1 MARIG
6 INEMHYMNL
15 MAEVNLRKASS
26 LKDVIKS
33 RTEVAGCLSKL
44 QEPVI
49 WQLFQGENIIKPRSC
64 EEANAVV
71 YPPPAQRQL
80 SSERNLKRPSRDEDF
95 CLDTS
100 FPLKRCRTDEGV
112 FNSSFTDIDSN
123 NFELELSFMPANDV
137 SPLCSGNKRIV
148 SPLGFINQV
157 DGTSDE
163 SELPLVKDK
172 LPTDNELA
180 LNILPPSNSLP
191 QRPTMPLFRPL
202 GNAYGQQSFQSGIVG
217 TMIPG
222 TYGML
227 PRNSYV
233 PRFQANIGGS
243 SRFQVTQSSVVR
255 PGGMYGQQG
264 NVLGFSMTA
273 PLPLPSQQIHVPH
286 NYGTQ
291 KHLGGMPWNFS
302 ENQNFGIPSHPSY
315 TRPVFWCQGSDG
327 TVQKSPDHCSWPP
340 SYATQEQPHQLH
352 QPLRNAVGIMHSPG
366 RTHNVN
372 TNQFAHSVSNHPLSD
387 VCNDTPLLPRNLSR
401 PHSRKTPVS
410 SSPAERPSNEVV
422 PVGELAKNTVQ
433 QCVLVTSESES
444 KPGNA
449 LTSLHFESHK
459 KSNNPSEAV
468 SVSRDSTSMSSLDSM
483 PLQKRMHMA
492 APLISLSSMITVSDS
507 PAFPVYAASPRIS
520 TVQPRYG
527 GFESRLRPSSEC
539 QDPFYP
545 IWPSQQQKIPSAA
558 LQHDERNFQSAPGY
572 FPALGPRQPAWYSG
586 MGGNCQPSQQYLPS
600 SASGSVVL
608 TDLLQQHNMMRQQ
621 GWVAEQQSRRFSSSS
636 HSIGQMNEE
645 AISASIKSK
654 MEPLRSSLDQDV
666 SRFVASSVTTVCGGL
681 DAGVNSNSEISCKL
695 MSPTLVPRVSATNCR
710 LDASVS
716 CKADDKRLSD
726 EGPVSSNSEVRDQ
739 VKIPVSSL
747 AVTCLA
753 SKAGSVNVSSNDFS
767 VAVTSSSDLLS
778 ATLSSETGR
787 KFKHESLSACDISE
801 ERKSSEPVRNS
812 LFYYI

>member
-1 MARIG
+1 
-6 INEMHYMNL
+6 MHYMNL

-44 QEPVI
+44 QEPLN
-49 WQLFQGENIIKPRSC
+49 WQLFQGERTLKPRSC
-64 EEANAVV
+64 GEANAVV
-71 YPPPAQRQL
+71 HTSLTERQL
-80 SSERNLKRPSRDEDF
+80 SSERSLKRPSRGEDF
-95 CLDTS
+95 CLDTL
-100 FPLKRCRTDEGV
+100 FPLKRCRTDEEV
-112 FNSSFTDIDSN
+112 FNSSFTDVYSN
-123 NFELELSFMPANDV
+123 NSELDLSFMPVNDV
-137 SPLCSGNKRIV
+137 SPVCSGNKRIV

-191 QRPTMPLFRPL
+191 QRPTMSLFRPL
-202 GNAYGQQSFQSGIVG
+202 GNAHGQSFQSGIVG

-233 PRFQANIGGS
+233 PRFQANNIGGS
-243 SRFQVTQSSVVR
+243 SRFQVAQSSAVR
-255 PGGMYGQQG
+255 PGGTYGQQG

-273 PLPLPSQQIHVPH
+273 PLPLPSQQVYVPR

-302 ENQNFGIPSHPSY
+302 ENQNFGIPSSHPSY
-315 TRPVFWCQGSDG
+315 SRPVFWCQGLDG
-327 TVQKSPDHCSWPP
+327 SVQKSPDHCSWP

-352 QPLRNAVGIMHSPG
+352 QPLRNAAGILHSPG

-387 VCNDTPLLPRNLSR
+387 VCNDTPLSPRNISR
-401 PHSRKTPVS
+401 PHSRKTPVG
-410 SSPAERPSNEVV
+410 SSPAERPSNDVAS
-422 PVGELAKNTVQ
+422 VGELTKNTVQ
-433 QCVLVTSESES
+433 QCVAATSESES

-449 LTSLHFESHK
+449 LTSSLHFESHK
-459 KSNNPSEAV
+459 KSNNPSEAG
-468 SVSRDSTSMSSLDSM
+468 SVSRDSTGTMSSLDSM
-483 PLQKRMHMA
+483 QLQKRMNMA
-492 APLISLSSMITVSDS
+492 APLISLSSMLTVSDS
-507 PAFPVYAASPRIS
+507 PGFPVYAASPRIS

-527 GFESRLRPSSEC
+527 GFESRLRPSSDC

-545 IWPSQQQKIPSAA
+545 IWSPQQQKLPSAA
-558 LQHDERNFQSAPGY
+558 LHHDERNFQSAPGY

-586 MGGNCQPSQQYLPS
+586 VGGNCQPPQQYLPS
-600 SASGSVVL
+600 SAPGSVVL

-621 GWVAEQQSRRFSSSS
+621 GWIAEQQSRRFSSSS
-636 HSIGQMNEE
+636 SSHSIGQMNDE

-654 MEPLRSSLDQDV
+654 MEQPLRSSLDQDV
-666 SRFVASSVTTVCGGL
+666 SRFVASSVTTMCGGL
-681 DAGVNSNSEISCKL
+681 DAGVNSNSGIACKL
-695 MSPTLVPRVSATNCR
+695 MSPALEPCVSATNCR
-710 LDASVS
+710 PDVSAS
-716 CKADDKRLSD
+716 CKADDKRLPD

-747 AVTCLA
+747 AATSLA
-753 SKAGSVNVSSNDFS
+753 SKAGSINVSSNDFG
-767 VAVTSSSDLLS
+767 VAVASSSALLS

-787 KFKHESLSACDISE
+787 KFKRESLSACDISE

-812 LFYYI
+812 LF